1 MKRKRTLLH
10 RYNLATLRPE
20 NSYKDGENPYASTL
34 RDELRSLG
42 PVSNDLASSNL
53 LSRKIWHHHHNQFKI
68 HEFELTNKVD
78 SYSLSKH
85 VHRYEE
91 HPTLG
96 DTLTEDDLKQ
106 AFKFQE
112 KTNVEKPYE
121 LTLYTNLWNNKYLGL
136 LNALKDSEYEEQ
148 QRAETHGEWFNDGG
162 VDLFPQS
169 INGTDWGKQYLH
181 YIVDKKLWNMTFK
194 TLPTTSIYMYDS
206 KGNSVPYKVHPFQRR
221 ITKPSDGTQH
231 GYQEVLFPNSL
242 SLLKE
247 PNEREPYFEVAP
259 FEKGAHVL
267 RVIHGEH
274 IFQAT
279 VGQEYK
285 LCGAAGSKDRDLFR
299 LFFDPNFATG
309 TYDPLTKTLT
319 LSQANLSSGSSSSS
333 SSNRNHNNN
342 NNSRNHNHN
351 HNSSTC
357 NLNYRILCQIE
368 SHKDWL
374 DHQQTD
380 HAHFLLASLQFDQI
394 ELDITR
400 TEETITSAETAALR
414 RILRAFCLRNPR
426 VGYCQAMNF
435 VAISLLR
442 AARTGSLSE
451 EDAFWLLVA
460 VCEEIVPY
468 YYVKDMSGVKVAT
481 SVLTGLVSQ
490 RFPQL
495 SEHLVQLQFPLEL
508 FSIPWICS
516 LFSSSFPA
524 ETVYRIW
531 DALFLNGAD
540 ILFYVT
546 MAFLR
551 IHLVPLLSITN
562 MMDANAYLKQKTE
575 TCYDVETLMELA
587 LEERTACSDEVA
599 KLREHFYANGT
610 NDEGGSALDHQQG
623 PTTTTSAKD
632 LVRSTPFQRSDI
644 ESLLGDL
651 MFARHDATVGTTKE
665 EGGSKRRHDND
676 DILLIEY
683 NQKEFTQCLTRLL
696 INLNKHDQRVHI
708 WHSTAFEIFA
718 TRVDGGS
725 HSGSVNLQSFACVL
739 ALFHRG
745 TSVDERLKLCF
756 SCFGKWCFVGRVG
769 CLLSYSRFQA

>member
-1 MKRKRTLLH
+1 
-10 RYNLATLRPE
+10 
-20 NSYKDGENPYASTL
+20 
-34 RDELRSLG
+34 
-42 PVSNDLASSNL
+42 
-53 LSRKIWHHHHNQFKI
+53 
-68 HEFELTNKVD
+68 
-78 SYSLSKH
+78 
-85 VHRYEE
+85 
-91 HPTLG
+91 
-96 DTLTEDDLKQ
+96 
-106 AFKFQE
+106 
-112 KTNVEKPYE
+112 
-121 LTLYTNLWNNKYLGL
+121 
-136 LNALKDSEYEEQ
+136 
-148 QRAETHGEWFNDGG
+148 
-162 VDLFPQS
+162 
-169 INGTDWGKQYLH
+169 
-181 YIVDKKLWNMTFK
+181 
-194 TLPTTSIYMYDS
+194 
-206 KGNSVPYKVHPFQRR
+206 
-221 ITKPSDGTQH
+221 
-231 GYQEVLFPNSL
+231 
-242 SLLKE
+242 
-247 PNEREPYFEVAP
+247 
-259 FEKGAHVL
+259 
-267 RVIHGEH
+267 
-274 IFQAT
+274 
-279 VGQEYK
+279 
-285 LCGAAGSKDRDLFR
+285 
-299 LFFDPNFATG
+299 
-309 TYDPLTKTLT
+309 
-319 LSQANLSSGSSSSS
+319 
-333 SSNRNHNNN
+333 
-342 NNSRNHNHN
+342 
-351 HNSSTC
+351 
-357 NLNYRILCQIE
+357 LCQIE

-756 SCFGKWCFVGRVG
+756 SCFGKCWFVGPVG
-769 CLLSYSRFQA
+769 CSLSYFRFQA